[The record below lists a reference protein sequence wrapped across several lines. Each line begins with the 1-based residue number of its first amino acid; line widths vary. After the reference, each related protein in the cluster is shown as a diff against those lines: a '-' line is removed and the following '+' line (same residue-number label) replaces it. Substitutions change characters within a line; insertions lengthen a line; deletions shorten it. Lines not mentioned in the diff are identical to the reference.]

1 MKNILI
7 TYDCDLIVDKIMK
20 YLQDTLNCEFN
31 HFTYN
36 TFENMIGYAVD
47 NFNNSE
53 NQLAYYLSDIID
65 ELEFEEIKKVIDKE

>member
-1 MKNILI
+1 MVE
-7 TYDCDLIVDKIMK
+7 YIMN
-20 YLQDTLNCEFN
+20 YLTQTFNCNFN

-36 TFENMIGYAVD
+36 TFENMIAYAVD

-65 ELEFEEIKKVIDKE
+65 EITFDEILEVINNYKEDC